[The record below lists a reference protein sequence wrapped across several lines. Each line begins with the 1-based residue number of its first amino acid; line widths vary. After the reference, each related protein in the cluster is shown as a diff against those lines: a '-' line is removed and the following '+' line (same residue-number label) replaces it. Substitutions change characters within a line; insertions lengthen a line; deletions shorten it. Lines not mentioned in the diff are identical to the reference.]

1 MLTQPPIIQ
10 QGDNREQ
17 ETKMETAVKHV
28 VVLCGPRLPN
38 ICFSP
43 VNVWFGPAASTH
55 LLWQYCSQR
64 QPSADCYGL
73 LLDEGLKERKKKCA
87 TAGKRG
93 WAEWFK
99 GHSCQRVLVQTPGTF
114 YIICRSYRT
123 SSQMSCTTKKSSPYT
138 IDPNNKNVITITFV
152 TGPHGSLA
160 NPFIV
165 ILNFS
170 TKKTKKHIHST
181 WFHSG
186 FFFIRS
192 HLPPTMQQHSHHWE
206 PTQNQQDEF

>member
-1 MLTQPPIIQ
+1 MWPS
-10 QGDNREQ
+10 
-17 ETKMETAVKHV
+17 
-28 VVLCGPRLPN
+28 
-38 ICFSP
+38 SP
-43 VNVWFGPAASTH
+43 QH
-55 LLWQYCSQR
+55 LLLSSKCLIWTSSLN
-64 QPSADCYGL
+64 PLTLAVLLPEAAISGL
-73 LLDEGLKERKKKCA
+73 LWASFRWRFKRKKKKCA

-138 IDPNNKNVITITFV
+138 IDPNNKNVITIKFV

-170 TKKTKKHIHST
+170 TKKNKKKHIHST

>member
-73 LLDEGLKERKKKCA
+73 LLDEGLKERKKKKCA

-138 IDPNNKNVITITFV
+138 IDPNNKNVITIKFV

-170 TKKTKKHIHST
+170 TKKNKKTYPFNLISL
-181 WFHSG
+181 WIFLYS
-186 FFFIRS
+186 
-192 HLPPTMQQHSHHWE
+192 
-206 PTQNQQDEF
+206 